1 MSSSS
6 LRVIKQKKKIR
17 HLPGGTVADK
27 ICLSQLSLRALG
39 SESMCVKYREATSS
53 RILSL
58 MRTRH
63 LSCLLTLCL
72 CLPNSCNYI
81 PLTPYSNTFLTRGRT
96 DAGVTPAKNKSKR
109 RGKKPSF
116 TINISAETLY
126 PEWIRQQTSSCCL
139 FCGSSFSHFYNLIN
153 MPIRVL

>member
-6 LRVIKQKKKIR
+6 LRVIKQKKIR
-17 HLPGGTVADK
+17 HLLGGTVADK

-39 SESMCVKYREATSS
+39 SESTCVKYREATSS

-63 LSCLLTLCL
+63 LPCLLTLCL
-72 CLPNSCNYI
+72 SLSNSCKYI